1 MLTVGLGWDKDHYSL
16 KASTG
21 ELALQ
26 PLPRRTGWHELTI
39 DFTADRLLVDIDREL
54 LASGAGSLGKLEQI
68 RVVSRSNADPRS
80 IPDADSAESC
90 GYLNDL
96 KLYARRQVH
105 PQSTD
110 QETQDALF
118 LGDSVEV
125 NGQIERFDARGV
137 LLRTGGQSRLFE
149 RASVRGMALAR
160 RPSPPAPA
168 ICGQWASVETVPLGL
183 PAEPDQRV
191 PHGDRLQGV
200 ITDLSET
207 TLQFEHPVLGRIPIP
222 LRLIDCI
229 RPLARGCRVLLE
241 PNYVHLGDGVYADA
255 TIVAASAPVESWAF
269 ELNEVPAGEGWLS
282 LDLFPL
288 ERPNASSR
296 SDPAEQGAVCQVSIN
311 GRKLGDLCYEP
322 GSERIPIRLP
332 VPIDA
337 LRPGSNRLELR
348 AAAQSQ
354 QPPRWVDLGVEG
366 IVLELRERPASE

>member
-1 MLTVGLGWDKDHYSL
+1 MSRGTNWNLEIQFENRRLTVGLGWDKDHYSL

-26 PLPRRTGWHELTI
+26 PIPRRTGWHELTI

-160 RPSPPAPA
+160 RPSPP
-168 ICGQWASVETVPLGL
+168 
-183 PAEPDQRV
+183 
-191 PHGDRLQGV
+191 
-200 ITDLSET
+200 
-207 TLQFEHPVLGRIPIP
+207 
-222 LRLIDCI
+222 
-229 RPLARGCRVLLE
+229 
-241 PNYVHLGDGVYADA
+241 PN
-255 TIVAASAPVESWAF
+255 
-269 ELNEVPAGEGWLS
+269 
-282 LDLFPL
+282 
-288 ERPNASSR
+288 
-296 SDPAEQGAVCQVSIN
+296 
-311 GRKLGDLCYEP
+311 
-322 GSERIPIRLP
+322 
-332 VPIDA
+332 
-337 LRPGSNRLELR
+337 
-348 AAAQSQ
+348 
-354 QPPRWVDLGVEG
+354 
-366 IVLELRERPASE
+366 